1 MNTQQLSFLKKDM
14 GLDDDQI
21 QIIEDVLVD
30 VASEY
35 YCMGY
40 SDRQIEEE
48 AECFVGYG
56 KKEDWSEWEGEKIGQ
71 GKG

>member
-1 MNTQQLSFLKKDM
+1 MNMQQLSFLKKDM

-21 QIIEDVLVD
+21 QIIQDLIVD
-30 VASEY
+30 IASEH

-48 AECFVGYG
+48 VECFVGYG
-56 KKEDWSEWEGEKIGQ
+56 KKDDWNDN
-71 GKG
+71 